1 METEYLKRWRMAL
14 GGNAADGTGVTLT
27 VEEQRLDSSLEAV
40 YDSDRR
46 GGLGSSVS
54 SGRRLEVANYI

>member
-46 GGLGSSVS
+46 GGLGP
-54 SGRRLEVANYI
+54 RPQR